1 MLVSMLYDLLGI
13 LSQTSSWI
21 DSRFLSWPMLQI
33 FSITGA
39 LCCSGFWLSAAVL
52 IASTLGSK
60 PPRLEQSSDRL
71 TAHVADDLVAEVIL
85 SVPAELQ
92 GLDVRL
98 QLDGQRER
106 VLARVISPFL
116 SASRPFLLVSRP
128 PPPFNKT
135 SHRRSCLL
143 SLGKQIHTSDICPA

>member
-1 MLVSMLYDLLGI
+1 MHSCLGTPEQTMLVSMLYDLLGI

-52 IASTLGSK
+52 IASTLSSK

-71 TAHVADDLVAEVIL
+71 STLSL
-85 SVPAELQ
+85 SVM
-92 GLDVRL
+92 
-98 QLDGQRER
+98 
-106 VLARVISPFL
+106 
-116 SASRPFLLVSRP
+116 
-128 PPPFNKT
+128 
-135 SHRRSCLL
+135 
-143 SLGKQIHTSDICPA
+143 